1 MVFLGFLAGPIFDR
15 GYFKLLV
22 RGGSLLILL
31 GTITQGLSSQYW
43 QLMLSQGICVGVGMG
58 CLAVPSV
65 AVASGWFTTRLS
77 LVNGIIVSAAGFG
90 GYVCSVTLSVERL
103 TDNYV
108 RSVWCI
114 PS

>member
-15 GYFKLLV
+15 GYFKFLV

-90 GYVCSVTLSVERL
+90 GYVMLCHPFCRAL
-103 TDNYV
+103 D
-108 RSVWCI
+108 
-114 PS
+114 